1 MSLIQRCLL
10 AVSICCTTFCGT
22 TVSLVA
28 AEFKPF
34 YIQSLAPA
42 DEILADVDYI
52 TGVFGAE
59 ESGKMARQLVG
70 PYLGGIDRKRPS
82 GLAVA
87 LGEGDEMIALG
98 FIPVTSLA
106 AQIAILEE
114 QIGKPED
121 LGNSVFK
128 FTPPEG
134 AAGEGA
140 PEALFVT
147 ERDGW
152 AFIAQ
157 SEAHL
162 KDLPKDPLALLNGL
176 HKKYDYGLRF
186 DITGIPAEKRAEGL
200 KLLRE
205 QMEME
210 LANPDQEKDDALSK
224 ESMETLLTYAEGLKT
239 FEFGM
244 SIDAAARNVN
254 MAIAL
259 DAQDGTKLAKALG
272 SAVGLKTNHAGV
284 LVKGAAF
291 ITHRAAKFGPEEVE
305 AWNTFMKTSIKEA
318 NQEAPAA
325 ENELPP
331 EVMAEA
337 KALMERFVLGLHADG
352 SVDYG
357 YSVVIDDDKLTL
369 IGGMHVADLAALE
382 ADLQKLF
389 EKAKEHAPDKIEV
402 DWKHATHGGVRIVK
416 VTNLEKEEVAAETRE
431 FFGDEQV
438 FFLGIDK
445 DYVYFSVGHEALNKM
460 KEAIDLSQARAGFD
474 VLPFRARIDIAPIA
488 KLSASKIVARPPQLE
503 PLLAKLEAAGVKTG
517 INIQLVGQEQG
528 VQGRFEI
535 EEGVLSIMPELG
547 QMIYDAFMQGF
558 NEGLE
563 RSFPEPDAF

>member
-1 MSLIQRCLL
+1 
-10 AVSICCTTFCGT
+10 
-22 TVSLVA
+22 
-28 AEFKPF
+28 
-34 YIQSLAPA
+34 
-42 DEILADVDYI
+42 
-52 TGVFGAE
+52 
-59 ESGKMARQLVG
+59 
-70 PYLGGIDRKRPS
+70 
-82 GLAVA
+82 
-87 LGEGDEMIALG
+87 
-98 FIPVTSLA
+98 
-106 AQIAILEE
+106 
-114 QIGKPED
+114 
-121 LGNSVFK
+121 
-128 FTPPEG
+128 
-134 AAGEGA
+134 
-140 PEALFVT
+140 
-147 ERDGW
+147 
-152 AFIAQ
+152 
-157 SEAHL
+157 
-162 KDLPKDPLALLNGL
+162 
-176 HKKYDYGLRF
+176 
-186 DITGIPAEKRAEGL
+186 
-200 KLLRE
+200 
-205 QMEME
+205 
-210 LANPDQEKDDALSK
+210 
-224 ESMETLLTYAEGLKT
+224 
-239 FEFGM
+239 
-244 SIDAAARNVN
+244 
-254 MAIAL
+254 
-259 DAQDGTKLAKALG
+259 
-272 SAVGLKTNHAGV
+272 
-284 LVKGAAF
+284 
-291 ITHRAAKFGPEEVE
+291 
-305 AWNTFMKTSIKEA
+305 
-318 NQEAPAA
+318 
-325 ENELPP
+325 
-331 EVMAEA
+331 MAEA